1 MKMTVPASSL
11 RRIASALLLAGM
23 LPFAALL
30 SNIALANTV
39 PAHIRSEVQH
49 ARLAGE
55 GTFRWFGLKIYEA
68 QLWVGEKGYISDSP
82 SGEKFALNLRYARSL
97 YGAKIAEASREEMLK
112 LGLGTEQQRTRWQAS
127 METLFPD
134 VEEGTQLT
142 GIYLPGEGARFY
154 VDGKALGDI
163 RDAEFA
169 RAFFAIWLDAN
180 TTAQKL
186 RAALLAGA
194 APQHD

>member
-1 MKMTVPASSL
+1 MRAWTLASSL
-11 RRIASALLLAGM
+11 LGATITLLLAL
-23 LPFAALL
+23 LPGTALAA
-30 SNIALANTV
+30 SNIA
-39 PAHIRSEVQH
+39 PIHIQNEVRQ

-55 GTFRWFGLKIYEA
+55 GTFRWFGLKIYDA
-68 QLWVGEKGYISDSP
+68 QLWVGEKGYVSDSP
-82 SGEKFALNLRYARSL
+82 SDEKFALNLRYARSL
-97 YGAKIAEASREEMLK
+97 HGAKIAEASREEMLK

-142 GIYLPGEGARFY
+142 GVFLPGEGARFY
-154 VDGKALGDI
+154 ADGKPLGDI
-163 RDAEFA
+163 RDPEFA

-186 RAALLAGA
+186 RTALLAGA
-194 APQHD
+194 APRND